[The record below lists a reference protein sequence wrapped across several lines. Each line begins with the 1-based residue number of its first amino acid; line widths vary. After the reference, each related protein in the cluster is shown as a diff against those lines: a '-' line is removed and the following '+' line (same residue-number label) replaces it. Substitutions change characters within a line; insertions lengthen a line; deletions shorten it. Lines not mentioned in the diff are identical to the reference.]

1 MKGALALSEIGRKH
15 RVVWLFVAILCVYAR
30 AQNPRLVVESAH
42 GANAPGQEKKPYVVL
57 VSLDGFRY
65 DYAER
70 YGAKHLQALAVQGAS
85 APDGMIPSYPSITF
99 PNHYSIVTGLYPE
112 HHGIVAMSFYDPKRK
127 ERYAFNDPATNGD
140 GSWYGGVPLW
150 SLAEKQ
156 GMRSACFFWPGS
168 EAEIAGERPSYYLHF
183 DDHYPDEARIQQVVS
198 WLRLPA
204 AQRPHFITL
213 YYSNVDHA
221 GHEFG
226 SDAPQTAEAVHQVDD
241 LVGMLEARLKEL
253 DLPIDLFVVSDHGME
268 NIVGNWI
275 DLDHFADLS
284 AFQTDG
290 ALLYSSTESDA
301 EKAYEHLKGASD
313 KFIVYRRRDVP
324 KNLHYDE
331 NEREGDPIVVATGP
345 YAIRAHAA
353 NPADTVPRNKGG
365 HGYDPEQFK
374 TMRAIFFAVGPDIKP
389 NTTVAAF
396 ENVNVYPLIAKILGL
411 NTTPTD
417 GSLKVLAPIL
427 RKAVKP

>member
-1 MKGALALSEIGRKH
+1 MTLLERGKKH
-15 RVVWLFVAILCVYAR
+15 RFVLLFVAILWACSQ
-30 AQNPRLVVESAH
+30 AQNPTPVVESAH
-42 GANAPGQEKKPYVVL
+42 RPNAPVQEKKPYVVL

-65 DYAER
+65 DYAAR
-70 YGAKHLQALAVQGAS
+70 YGAKNLQAIATQGAS
-85 APDGMIPSYPSITF
+85 APDGMVPVYPSITF

-112 HHGIVAMSFYDPKRK
+112 HHGIVGMTFYDPKRK
-127 ERYAFNDPATNGD
+127 QRYAFNDPAANGD

-168 EAEIAGERPSYYLHF
+168 EAEIAGQRPSYYLHF
-183 DDHYPDEARIQQVVS
+183 DDHYPDEARIQQVIS
-198 WLRLPA
+198 WLHLPA

-226 SDAPQTAEAVHQVDD
+226 PDAPQTAEAVRRVDD
-241 LVGMLEARLKEL
+241 LVGLLEARLKEL
-253 DLPIDLFVVSDHGME
+253 NLPIDLFVVSDHGME
-268 NIVGNWI
+268 NIAGNWI

-290 ALLYSSTESDA
+290 ALLYSSSESDT
-301 EKAYEHLKGASD
+301 EKAYERLRGASD
-313 KFIVYRRRDVP
+313 KFVVYRRRDVP
-324 KNLHYDE
+324 KNLHYNE

-353 NPADTVPRNKGG
+353 NPADTMPKNKGG

-374 TMRAIFFAVGPDIKP
+374 TMRAIFYAMGPDIKP
-389 NTTVAAF
+389 NTTVPAF

-411 NTTPTD
+411 DTASTD
-417 GSLKVLAPIL
+417 GSIKVLAPIL
-427 RKAVKP
+427 REPSKH

>member
-1 MKGALALSEIGRKH
+1 MTLLERGKKH
-15 RVVWLFVAILCVYAR
+15 RFVLLFVAILLACSH
-30 AQNPRLVVESAH
+30 AQNPTPVVESAH
-42 GANAPGQEKKPYVVL
+42 GPNTPVQEKKPYVVL

-65 DYAER
+65 DYAAR
-70 YGAKHLQALAVQGAS
+70 YGAKNLQAIATQGAS
-85 APDGMIPSYPSITF
+85 APDGMIPVYPSITF

-112 HHGIVAMSFYDPKRK
+112 HHGIVGMTFYDPKRK
-127 ERYAFNDPATNGD
+127 QRYAFNDPAANGD

-183 DDHYPDEARIQQVVS
+183 DDHYPDEARIQQVIS
-198 WLRLPA
+198 WLHLPA

-226 SDAPQTAEAVHQVDD
+226 PDAPQTAEAVRRVDD
-241 LVGMLEARLKEL
+241 LVGLLEARLKEL
-253 DLPIDLFVVSDHGME
+253 NLPIDLFVVSDHGME
-268 NIVGNWI
+268 NIAGNWI

-290 ALLYSSTESDA
+290 ALLYSSSESDT
-301 EKAYEHLKGASD
+301 EKAYERLRGASD
-313 KFIVYRRRDVP
+313 KFVVYRRRDVP
-324 KNLHYDE
+324 KNLHYNE

-345 YAIRAHAA
+345 YAIRAYAA
-353 NPADTVPRNKGG
+353 NPADTVPKNKGG

-374 TMRAIFFAVGPDIKP
+374 TMRAIFYAMGPDIKP
-389 NTTVAAF
+389 NTTVPAF

-411 NTTPTD
+411 DTAPTD
-417 GSLKVLAPIL
+417 GSIKVLAPIL
-427 RKAVKP
+427 REPSKH

>member
-1 MKGALALSEIGRKH
+1 MTLLERGKKH
-15 RVVWLFVAILCVYAR
+15 RFVLLFVAILWACSQ
-30 AQNPRLVVESAH
+30 AQNPTPVVESAH
-42 GANAPGQEKKPYVVL
+42 RPNAPVQEKKPYVVL

-65 DYAER
+65 DYAAR
-70 YGAKHLQALAVQGAS
+70 YGAKNLQAIATQGAS
-85 APDGMIPSYPSITF
+85 APDGMVPVYPSITF

-112 HHGIVAMSFYDPKRK
+112 HHGIVGMTFYDPKRK
-127 ERYAFNDPATNGD
+127 QRYAFNDPAANGD

-183 DDHYPDEARIQQVVS
+183 DDHYPDEARIQQVIS
-198 WLRLPA
+198 WLHLPP

-226 SDAPQTAEAVHQVDD
+226 PDAPQTAEAVRRVDD
-241 LVGMLEARLKEL
+241 LVGLLEARLKEL
-253 DLPIDLFVVSDHGME
+253 NLPIDLFVVSDHGME
-268 NIVGNWI
+268 NIAGNWI

-290 ALLYSSTESDA
+290 ALLYSSSESDT
-301 EKAYEHLKGASD
+301 EKAYERLRGASD
-313 KFIVYRRRDVP
+313 KFVVYRRRDVP
-324 KNLHYDE
+324 KNLHYNE

-353 NPADTVPRNKGG
+353 NPADTMPKNKGG

-374 TMRAIFFAVGPDIKP
+374 TMRAIFYAMGPDIKP
-389 NTTVAAF
+389 NTTVPAF

-411 NTTPTD
+411 DTAPTD
-417 GSLKVLAPIL
+417 GSIKVLAPIL
-427 RKAVKP
+427 REPSKH